1 MPSNTLRLPNLSA
14 VHFCSTA
21 FCPFPATATRG
32 PQSPHRSTE
41 WSKWPASERARQP
54 SPFPSPLFPLVFDD
68 PLRRPS
74 FTERNLRPCRSPF
87 HVTCS
92 EAPAS
97 TTVAIHPPPPTA
109 TGSGAASNSFQP
121 FQGCLGRNGRRYLES
136 GRVGH
141 PNQRSPPGGAAPR
154 SNSCWWSGPVSPLV
168 LMVPERARERS
179 GVAPKTWERAN
190 RDWKSY
196 RALAKGRETMRGR
209 PHSSPH
215 SYLDTILI
223 TQQIANRLKSRCI
236 RAWLNLGPVSL

>member
-32 PQSPHRSTE
+32 PPSPHRSTE

-68 PLRRPS
+68 PLRPS

-92 EAPAS
+92 EEG
-97 TTVAIHPPPPTA
+97 I
-109 TGSGAASNSFQP
+109 GSGKHNSCHPSIRRRRPRPEAGLPQIHFNH
-121 FQGCLGRNGRRYLES
+121 FKAVLGEGAGRIWNLVES
-136 GRVGH
+136 
-141 PNQRSPPGGAAPR
+141 AAPTLATWRRRAAR
-154 SNSCWWSGPVSPLV
+154 SNSCWWSGLVSPLV
-168 LMVPERARERS
+168 LMVPERARERG

-190 RDWKSY
+190 RDWKSN
-196 RALAKGRETMRGR
+196 RAYIST
-209 PHSSPH
+209 
-215 SYLDTILI
+215 
-223 TQQIANRLKSRCI
+223 NRFKSRCI
-236 RAWLNLGPVSL
+236 RAWMSLRSL